1 MADNNEMY
9 EPKAQ
14 ITKIQA
20 TSRMSLRLKENYFTI
35 EYSEE
40 RAIPDIDGV
49 DINKEREALWNVV
62 NGQCEDQ
69 ADLIYKVFNRES
81 QNT

>member
-20 TSRMSLRLKENYFTI
+20 TSRMSLHVKENYFTI

-40 RAIPDIDGV
+40 RSIPDVDGV
-49 DINKEREALWNVV
+49 DINKEREALWEVV
-62 NGQCEDQ
+62 NGQCDDQ
-69 ADLIYKVFNRES
+69 AGIIYSTFADGNS
-81 QNT
+81 N